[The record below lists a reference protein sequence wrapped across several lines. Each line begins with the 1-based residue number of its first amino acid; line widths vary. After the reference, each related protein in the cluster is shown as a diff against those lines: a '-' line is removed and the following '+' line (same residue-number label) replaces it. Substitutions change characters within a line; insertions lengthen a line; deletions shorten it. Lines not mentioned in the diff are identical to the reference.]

1 MKKIGYIAIGLVI
14 GMALTVVTPVLAD
27 TAKSISA
34 KINNTV
40 KVAIDGKNAKLNT
53 QPITYNNTNYLP
65 VGEIG
70 RALGL
75 DVSYDKK
82 SDTIKIDGNSIETKP
97 NPPVV
102 KESTVTKPP
111 VESGKEVQ
119 KVKIGES
126 ITNKGIT
133 VSIDKIE
140 YVTKEEID
148 GIFLDKGFKVYT
160 TVTNNSDVGI
170 SLGRMYN
177 FGTGNLITDKQLN
190 YLGNTIFLKV
200 NGKLDMGELLTKGET
215 ATGFIFYSFSTDVNI
230 KEISYLPNIEFT
242 QSQVPMGTWTIE

>member
-1 MKKIGYIAIGLVI
+1 MKKIGYLATGLVI

-27 TAKSISA
+27 TAKTISA
-34 KINNTV
+34 KLNSTV
-40 KVAIDGKNAKLNT
+40 KVAINGKDTKLNT
-53 QPITYNNTNYLP
+53 RPIIYDNINYLS

-75 DVSYDKK
+75 SVIYNKT
-82 SDTIKIDGNSIETKP
+82 SDTIMIDDDNLPITQTTTAT
-97 NPPVV
+97 
-102 KESTVTKPP
+102 TVATPP

-126 ITNKGIT
+126 ITKDGIT

-230 KEISYLPNIEFT
+230 KEISYLPNKEFT